1 MPGPEPILSTI
12 DTARSSSGGSR
23 LLGRFGNRFARA
35 LGVGFWVML
44 IAFGL
49 IRLAPGDPVLARL
62 GAEAEPAAIDKLRRD
77 LGLDVDPF
85 TQFVQYVWRMLHGDL
100 GNSIEN
106 GREVVEVIA
115 TSLPVTMWIIAV
127 TIILGVAM
135 AVPLALYVAMTR
147 RASVPYIFRASTSA
161 LLAIPAFF
169 TALIALIVFG
179 LNLRIAPILGY
190 EPDFPANLKYLW
202 LPALVICTHLVPV
215 LARVLHS
222 SIVETM
228 GEEFVETGVIRGVRR
243 GRFYWFYLLKP
254 SLAPTIVLLSY
265 MVGVMIGS
273 TVIIETIFSLPGI
286 GRTLVGAVISR
297 DYPLVQGIVLVFGLL
312 VVLISLVGDIL
323 ANLLDPRVG
332 LS

>member
-1 MPGPEPILSTI
+1 M
-12 DTARSSSGGSR
+12 
-23 LLGRFGNRFARA
+23 
-35 LGVGFWVML
+35 V

-62 GAEAEPAAIDKLRRD
+62 GIEAAPAAIDTLRRE
-77 LGLDVDPF
+77 LRLDVDPI
-85 TQFVQYVWRMLHGDL
+85 TQFVEYFWGLLHGQL
-100 GNSIEN
+100 GTSIETQ
-106 GREVVEVIA
+106 RDVMEIIV
-115 TSLPVTMWIIAV
+115 TSLPVTLWIITV
-127 TIILGVAM
+127 TIVMAMAM

-147 RASVPYIFRASTSA
+147 RSSVPYIFRASTSV

-179 LNLRIAPILGY
+179 LHYGVARIIGY

-215 LARVLHS
+215 LSRVLYS

-243 GRFYWFYLLKP
+243 LRFYWFYLLKP

-286 GRTLVGAVISR
+286 GRSLVGAVVSR
-297 DYPLVQGIVLVFGLL
+297 DYPLVQGCLLVFGL
-312 VVLISLVGDIL
+312 VVVAVSLIGDVL
-323 ANLLDPRVG
+323 ASWLDPRV
-332 LS
+332 SMS